1 MLSPS
6 FFDRIDL
13 AMFRE
18 LHHSKR
24 QIIGSDLS
32 LVSLVSLG
40 FPALI
45 IPKMEMTINAMAA
58 RKLTMRVVQ

>member
-1 MLSPS
+1 M
-6 FFDRIDL
+6 DL
-13 AMFRE
+13 CFV
-18 LHHSKR
+18 
-24 QIIGSDLS
+24 DLFC
-32 LVSLVSLG
+32 LVSLG